1 MQESI
6 NENSLFMGKSIMR
19 GNIIKHS
26 SIFINHNNL
35 IEAKLYTIT
44 EIDPIFFMLR
54 ALRIGIRE
62 NQKRYQSLT

>member
-1 MQESI
+1 
-6 NENSLFMGKSIMR
+6 MR

-26 SIFINHNNL
+26 SILINHNNL